1 MKDIL
6 YSAQG
11 LDLGVFDTQTAKA
24 GNILSVQL
32 GSLEYLPNFGI
43 DLAYFMQSDFKFQNA
58 SFKAYLIEVLAN
70 NAINVASIVQQIEDL
85 FVDYSFNI
93 TDNPTTT
100 SLVTG

>member
-1 MKDIL
+1 MTDII

-11 LDLGVFDTQTAKA
+11 LDLGTYDTQTTKA

-32 GSLEYLPNFGI
+32 GNLEYLPNFGI